1 MGCKYYLDGKISELY
16 TDLYGYLDNTDLNK
30 RSVEKVYK
38 ILKKHGIATRIRDN
52 IYLNQSNLPYS
63 KRELVRIEGK
73 YPGLLRTEFIK
84 NTSDTYYSRA
94 SELHT
99 LSINEDVLK
108 NEIPADFE
116 NNADINYTT
125 EYELESYLNTVA
137 TPQDR
142 ADLKISEQIRRE
154 NTSEQRYKTAD
165 PLSGDVFHKSNEYL
179 YNVEPGEKFIYD
191 KARKFQTMFEKH
203 GITVDVIVDHTISG
217 LGQVDPTAP
226 GENPTI
232 RINTVAAEDT
242 IPHEFAHIY
251 LDLLGLEH
259 PSVRAALK
267 ELKTNTGRYK
277 LLQMHMK
284 EAYPDYNG
292 DMYDKELLATA
303 MGLEYLRME
312 KKATFN
318 AEQLIN
324 PNKSSEKLGW
334 FQDIIKAIKDF
345 FIEMLAA
352 VEGEGKFAGAN
363 VNIEALT
370 RDMFTGNLKS
380 EDFTGKF
387 NPALQE
393 SRDQIKIKKLV
404 EEQKV
409 RVQGQINLANKLPLE
424 KREKELPKLEKL
436 QASLKNIRKVEDF
449 SSFVD
454 SMGKSLALSKIE
466 YDKIMKIPINRRATN
481 DNLNTIWK
489 LKGELDGINAIK
501 KIKGV
506 MRSKYNSK
514 VEALVKQ
521 GLTLKKAKQK
531 VRQEM
536 PIRFNTMEEKAVEIL
551 DQFED
556 LNEDFIDNVIPILA
570 EKLLP
575 LHNKNIDTGID
586 DLIQNF
592 EEGKKKGIYRYTGI
606 KNSPELSDLKEKKA
620 RKEISEQEFKEKRTD
635 LAIEQLKNRKIMGR
649 GDLIREMKHAH
660 TDKSGYS
667 YLFDPIIYSSEP
679 VIQLFAKS
687 VGAQNI
693 EANDETLFF
702 KGDLVSEYN
711 EFTKGVNDFNVDKLN
726 EDLIEEIT
734 IETYN
739 HKLKK
744 NERKTVLAFVNPV
757 DQNKY
762 YTEQLNSE
770 RKLAEKYNKP
780 KREDY
785 TDESLFLEART
796 KWFKT
801 ANGRNFLKESKKW
814 VSENTEPV
822 EDWKKERDAI
832 QNRIKEAQNIKK
844 DNKDNPAIVEEQDN
858 KIKRLRQILN
868 HNMIGQQNPIPRN
881 DWVSPKKSKYA
892 SSKYAKIQ
900 SDPRLKRYYD
910 FLIKS
915 MNNAHDMIGPNRS
928 YKNKWDKYSYVLP
941 SIRKEVLDRGVEQ
954 GYFKTGKDLLKESTT
969 IQETDDDFGVYNDLS
984 GELVKQVPVY
994 YTNLVDAKDVSK
1006 DLASSVYRFSNM
1018 AFKYKAKSKIVGEVM
1033 LFRQVMEQ
1041 RGTLEV
1047 SSSGMEQVN
1056 KVAEQLGIKLPVL
1069 KKGESYT
1076 FKHINEWI
1084 DTVMFGQEELKQEF
1098 NLFGKNLSA
1107 TKLAGVVNKF
1117 TALNNLSFN
1126 LLQATNQYVMDN
1138 MSMLQEGIAGQFMTK
1153 KDLAWAKGK
1162 AYSEGMGMKDI
1173 GEFMPNTK
1181 LGKAMEFFDALVEV
1195 TDREGNRLVGNKARK
1210 ALDSGNLMVLQQ
1222 AVEYQLSATRM
1233 LALMKN
1239 LEGKLKDKNGNVIQ
1253 RNGKNAN
1260 LYDLLLI
1267 DEKGRMSLDPELS
1280 EDSFDRNDFIFL
1292 LRGLGRRTN
1301 QIKGKFDHGMINRTW
1316 YGKMISLFRSWVAPG
1331 IRRRYG
1337 HGGFTGST
1345 IHTDQELG
1353 STTQGYYI
1361 SFANMVTES
1370 IGNKSAPWTTY
1381 EHMTEMEK
1389 QNIKRALTEL
1399 SALIATGVMIGA
1411 IGNLDDDEETWLSNF
1426 VLYQATR
1433 YQMEILQWTPVVGTK
1448 EAFRIMRSPTATAR
1462 PIEDGIEIFEQIL
1475 FQELPYLFGIGDEKD
1490 IFYQRRTGRYEK
1502 GDRKIKKK
1510 IYDLIPVLRG
1520 LERSK
1525 TPEEAQKWF
1534 NSVK

>member
-1 MGCKYYLDGKISELY
+1 
-16 TDLYGYLDNTDLNK
+16 
-30 RSVEKVYK
+30 
-38 ILKKHGIATRIRDN
+38 
-52 IYLNQSNLPYS
+52 
-63 KRELVRIEGK
+63 
-73 YPGLLRTEFIK
+73 
-84 NTSDTYYSRA
+84 
-94 SELHT
+94 
-99 LSINEDVLK
+99 
-108 NEIPADFE
+108 
-116 NNADINYTT
+116 
-125 EYELESYLNTVA
+125 
-137 TPQDR
+137 
-142 ADLKISEQIRRE
+142 
-154 NTSEQRYKTAD
+154 
-165 PLSGDVFHKSNEYL
+165 
-179 YNVEPGEKFIYD
+179 
-191 KARKFQTMFEKH
+191 
-203 GITVDVIVDHTISG
+203 
-217 LGQVDPTAP
+217 
-226 GENPTI
+226 
-232 RINTVAAEDT
+232 
-242 IPHEFAHIY
+242 
-251 LDLLGLEH
+251 
-259 PSVRAALK
+259 
-267 ELKTNTGRYK
+267 
-277 LLQMHMK
+277 
-284 EAYPDYNG
+284 
-292 DMYDKELLATA
+292 
-303 MGLEYLRME
+303 
-312 KKATFN
+312 
-318 AEQLIN
+318 
-324 PNKSSEKLGW
+324 
-334 FQDIIKAIKDF
+334 
-345 FIEMLAA
+345 
-352 VEGEGKFAGAN
+352 
-363 VNIEALT
+363 
-370 RDMFTGNLKS
+370 
-380 EDFTGKF
+380 
-387 NPALQE
+387 
-393 SRDQIKIKKLV
+393 
-404 EEQKV
+404 
-409 RVQGQINLANKLPLE
+409 
-424 KREKELPKLEKL
+424 
-436 QASLKNIRKVEDF
+436 
-449 SSFVD
+449 
-454 SMGKSLALSKIE
+454 
-466 YDKIMKIPINRRATN
+466 
-481 DNLNTIWK
+481 
-489 LKGELDGINAIK
+489 
-501 KIKGV
+501 
-506 MRSKYNSK
+506 
-514 VEALVKQ
+514 
-521 GLTLKKAKQK
+521 
-531 VRQEM
+531 
-536 PIRFNTMEEKAVEIL
+536 
-551 DQFED
+551 
-556 LNEDFIDNVIPILA
+556 
-570 EKLLP
+570 
-575 LHNKNIDTGID
+575 
-586 DLIQNF
+586 
-592 EEGKKKGIYRYTGI
+592 
-606 KNSPELSDLKEKKA
+606 
-620 RKEISEQEFKEKRTD
+620 
-635 LAIEQLKNRKIMGR
+635 MGR

-858 KIKRLRQILN
+858 KIKRLRQTLS

-915 MNNAHDMIGPNRS
+915 MNNAHDTIGPNRS

-1018 AFKYKAKSKIVGEVM
+1018 AFKYKAKSKIVGEVL

-1107 TKLAGVVNKF
+1107 TKLAGAVNKF

-1210 ALDSGNLMVLQQ
+1210 ALESGNLMVLQQ

-1301 QIKGKFDHGMINRTW
+1301 QIKGKSDHGMINRTW

-1370 IGNKSAPWTTY
+1370 IGNKSAPWVTY
-1381 EHMTEMEK
+1381 DHMTEMEK
-1389 QNIKRALTEL
+1389 QNIKRALTEIA
-1399 SALIATGVMIGA
+1399 ALGATIILIGA
-1411 IGNLDDDEETWLSNF
+1411 IGNLDDDEETWVSNF